1 MMRPGPIIVVTLIWS
16 CSSHRSRELDLSAPV
31 RLPDAGLAV
40 VFEDGTIAATAERS
54 FEECHTDAGAFLAL
68 VSERECDS
76 DSDCVPF
83 RHGLAAAGLRVC
95 YPIRSAL
102 RGSYALARERRILA
116 QACGFATIYSND
128 PCEHTACVAH
138 RCEFI
143 E

>member
-1 MMRPGPIIVVTLIWS
+1 MRPGLVVFVALTCS
-16 CSSHRSRELDLSAPV
+16 CSTPRSRELDLDAPV

-40 VFEDGTIAATAERS
+40 VFDDGTIAATAAREV
-54 FEECHTDAGAFLAL
+54 EECRTDAGAFLAL
-68 VSERECDS
+68 VSNRQCES

-102 RGSYALARERRILA
+102 RRSEALARERRNLA
-116 QACGFATIYSND
+116 RACGFATIYSNE
-128 PCEHTACVAH
+128 PCERTACVGH